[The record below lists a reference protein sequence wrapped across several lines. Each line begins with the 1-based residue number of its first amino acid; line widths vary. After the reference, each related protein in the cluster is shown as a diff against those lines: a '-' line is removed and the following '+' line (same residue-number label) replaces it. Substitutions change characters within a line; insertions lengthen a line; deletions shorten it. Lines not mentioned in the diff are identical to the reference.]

1 MSSAV
6 MEAGCR
12 SGRVFGCWK
21 SEEQEAASKLAVGL
35 PWPFC
40 SRGTSCS
47 EQHKLWEV
55 NGDRVMTKK
64 NPTAVCTT
72 SPVSFI
78 NTCLPRIH
86 ANMEYT
92 DAERAYLP
100 GRQQQG

>member
-1 MSSAV
+1 MRPVDQKTEAMSSAV

-40 SRGTSCS
+40 SRGASCS

-55 NGDRVMTKK
+55 NGDRVTTKK
-64 NPTAVCTT
+64 KPHSCMHNQSSLLYQHLPT
-72 SPVSFI
+72 S
-78 NTCLPRIH
+78 NTC
-86 ANMEYT
+86 
-92 DAERAYLP
+92 
-100 GRQQQG
+100 